1 MRAGEFTVPSDGSF
15 DPQVHL
21 TVGDIA
27 LDSHSAPTTMHVSL
41 KASKTDPFRHGVHIF
56 IGLTDNELCPITAML
71 RYLAIRGNA
80 PGPLFP
86 FADGRHLTR
95 QRLVDRLLGY

>member
-21 TVGDIA
+21 TVGDIHVA

-56 IGLTDNELCPITAML
+56 IGPPITNYAQS
-71 RYLAIRGNA
+71 
-80 PGPLFP
+80 
-86 FADGRHLTR
+86 
-95 QRLVDRLLGY
+95 QRCLDTW